1 MVIFFCVANGLLGEA
16 VDAVLHD
23 ECFLIPSPNAYLVCK
38 LASTVSKW
46 IRNNRSEAMKFEE
59 KLLASFDNCIS
70 PSENTSQKV
79 ARERMWTSYYLLRT
93 SDDYIS
99 DWKAFLVKTGT
110 DELSAIFYQYVGD
123 YIFKQLIALK
133 YPVTGGESC
142 AEISETLSYEELN
155 GLRYAA
161 GYVPRAIRK
170 KVTKSG
176 HPLRKDLLVCISQL
190 EETDDV
196 VTDDSQDWINAIDR
210 GGLIHINNDTYELF
224 LAMEKELRNHLKSA
238 DPPTLTKEVKDSIS
252 QAANV
257 QFFGTSLAVTG
268 KKAVLKHSLK

>member
-1 MVIFFCVANGLLGEA
+1 
-16 VDAVLHD
+16 
-23 ECFLIPSPNAYLVCK
+23 
-38 LASTVSKW
+38 
-46 IRNNRSEAMKFEE
+46 
-59 KLLASFDNCIS
+59 
-70 PSENTSQKV
+70 
-79 ARERMWTSYYLLRT
+79 MWTSYYLLCT

-99 DWKAFLVKTGT
+99 DWKALLLKTGT

-142 AEISETLSYEELN
+142 TERSETLSYEELN
-155 GLRYAA
+155 GLWYAA
-161 GYVPRAIRK
+161 GYFPQVIRK

-176 HPLRKDLLVCISQL
+176 HPLREDLLVCLSQL

-210 GGLIHINNDTYELF
+210 GGLIHINDDTYELF
-224 LAMEKELRNHLKSA
+224 LAMEKELRNRLKSA
-238 DPPTLTKEVKDSIS
+238 NPPTLTKEVKDSIS
-252 QAANV
+252 QAADV

-268 KKAVLKHSLK
+268 NKAVLKYSLK

>member
-1 MVIFFCVANGLLGEA
+1 
-16 VDAVLHD
+16 
-23 ECFLIPSPNAYLVCK
+23 
-38 LASTVSKW
+38 
-46 IRNNRSEAMKFEE
+46 MKFEE

-70 PSENTSQKV
+70 SENTSQKV
-79 ARERMWTSYYLLRT
+79 ARERMWTSYYLLCT

-110 DELSAIFYQYVGD
+110 DELSAIFYQYIGD

-142 AEISETLSYEELN
+142 AERSETLSYEELN

-176 HPLRKDLLVCISQL
+176 HPVREDLLMCLSQL

-196 VTDDSQDWINAIDR
+196 VTDDSQDWINATYR
-210 GGLIHINNDTYELF
+210 GGFVHINNDTYELF

-238 DPPTLTKEVKDSIS
+238 DPPTSTKEVKDSIS
-252 QAANV
+252 QAADV
-257 QFFGTSLAVTG
+257 QYFWYLISSDWEESSAKALLEMIINEWVTLRG
-268 KKAVLKHSLK
+268 FSYASAWVESLKLSTRRQHKSLKVSENS